1 MILVDSSVWIAYF
14 KGDDRALPLNEL
26 IDINDLCLNHLIL
39 AELIP
44 SIVQKREIALKDLLL
59 AINTID
65 MKVNWQELIDM
76 QIVNLSNGINNVGIA
91 DLMIAQNAMHNGL
104 ELFTLDK
111 HFLLLSQYHK
121 LKIYKHS
128 IA

>member
-1 MILVDSSVWIAYF
+1 MILVDSSVWIGYF

-26 IDINDLCLNHLIL
+26 IDLNDLCINHLIL
-39 AELIP
+39 TELIP
-44 SIVQKREIALKDLLL
+44 SIVQKKENILKDLLL
-59 AINTID
+59 SVKTID
-65 MKVNWQELIDM
+65 IDINWNELIEM
-76 QIVNLSNGINNVGIA
+76 QILNLSKGINNVSIA
-91 DLMIAQNAMHNGL
+91 DLIIAQNAIHHNF
-104 ELFTLDK
+104 ELFTFDK

>member
-14 KGDDRALPLNEL
+14 KGDERALPLNEL
-26 IDINDLCLNHLIL
+26 IDLNDLCINDLIL

-44 SIVQKREIALKDLLL
+44 SIVQKKENILKDLLL
-59 AINTID
+59 AIKSINIGI
-65 MKVNWQELIDM
+65 NWQELIEM
-76 QIVNLSNGINNVGIA
+76 QILNLSKGINNVGIA
-91 DLMIAQNAMHNGL
+91 DLIIAQNAMHHNL
-104 ELFTLDK
+104 ELFTLDR
-111 HFLLLSQYHK
+111 HFILLSQHQK

>member
-14 KGDDRALPLNEL
+14 KGDERALPLNEL
-26 IDINDLCLNHLIL
+26 IDLNDLCINDLIL

-44 SIVQKREIALKDLLL
+44 SIVQKKENTLKDLLL
-59 AINTID
+59 AIKTINIEI
-65 MKVNWQELIDM
+65 NWQELMEM
-76 QIVNLSNGINNVGIA
+76 QVLNLSKGIHNVGIA
-91 DLMIAQNAMHNGL
+91 DLIIAQNAMRHNV
-104 ELFTLDK
+104 ELFTLDR
-111 HFLLLSQYHK
+111 HFILLRQHQK

>member
-1 MILVDSSVWIAYF
+1 MILVDSSVWIGYF

-26 IDINDLCLNHLIL
+26 IDLNDLCINHLIL
-39 AELIP
+39 TELIP
-44 SIVQKREIALKDLLL
+44 SIVQKKENILKDLLL
-59 AINTID
+59 SVKTID
-65 MKVNWQELIDM
+65 IDINWNELIEM
-76 QIVNLSNGINNVGIA
+76 QILNLSKGINNVSIA
-91 DLMIAQNAMHNGL
+91 DLIIAQNAIHHKI
-104 ELFTLDK
+104 ELFTFDK